1 MHKKN
6 HSSVP
11 AFWML
16 GLVGVG
22 LLAGCGSVAERKQAN
37 HDFEYLDAK
46 LVTKPFQIPAG
57 LQTPPY
63 GSEYKI
69 PPLAA
74 AVSNGPVGD
83 AVDVRSPV
91 QILNLV
97 PGSRAET
104 SGNNVTLWFTARS
117 VTQNVDNEV
126 WNQLVGFLTR
136 RGIVVANL
144 DPVARTL
151 DTDWF
156 YATAR
161 LTPWSEAAKEND
173 ETQVHQRYR
182 FQLKTDPALHR
193 TGLTAEL
200 LSHEAYI
207 DGDKDE
213 SPLTIF
219 ERRRYSGLMLN
230 QVAVD
235 YDKQLRIGQ
244 VQVVNGRAA
253 MSLGVDDNGLTA
265 WLVDAPF
272 EATWQRLIT
281 MLPKLNFEITSKTQS
296 KGLIVVDY
304 DEPDSDFWKA
314 HDIEPFGLDSGTYR
328 LQLGEFK
335 GKTSIT
341 LFDEDKKP
349 VPTSVVSKMFIG
361 LSKAFGREQAVST
374 K

>member
-1 MHKKN
+1 MHKHN
-6 HSSVP
+6 NNTLP
-11 AFWML
+11 ALWML
-16 GLVGVG
+16 GLVGAS

-37 HDFEYLDAK
+37 HDFDYLDAK
-46 LVTKPFQIPAG
+46 LVTKPFQIPTG
-57 LQTPPY
+57 LQTPAY

-69 PPLAA
+69 PLLAP
-74 AVSNGPVGD
+74 AVSKGALGE

-97 PGSRAET
+97 PGSRAEVA
-104 SGNNVTLWFTARS
+104 GNNVTLWFTARS

-151 DTDWF
+151 DTDLF
-156 YATAR
+156 YATGSLA
-161 LTPWSEAAKEND
+161 PWSDAAEENE
-173 ETQVHQRYR
+173 ETQVHQKYR
-182 FQLKTDPALHR
+182 FQLKTDSTLHR

-200 LSHEAYI
+200 VSHEAFH

-213 SPLTIF
+213 SPLTVF
-219 ERRRYSGLMLN
+219 ERRRYSALILN

-244 VQVVNGRAA
+244 VQVVNGRAE

-272 EATWQRLIT
+272 DATWQRLIT
-281 MLPKLNFEITSKTQS
+281 MLPKLNFEITSKPES

-304 DEPDSDFWKA
+304 DEPDADFWKA

-361 LSKAFGREQAVST
+361 LSKAFGREQAVRT